1 MNPGP
6 IIHAHQNYALDV
18 LSEPINNSN
27 YVDFVIVLFSIHD
40 LKYSIKHLIILKK
53 PKIKTHISLDN
64 LAGTSNIIQLQ
75 MAMH

>member
-27 YVDFVIVLFSIHD
+27 YEDFAIVLFSIHD
-40 LKYSIKHLIILKK
+40 LKSNIKLLILLKK

>member
-27 YVDFVIVLFSIHD
+27 YEDFAIALISIRD
-40 LKYSIKHLIILKK
+40 LKSMAKLILK
-53 PKIKTHISLDN
+53 PKTNISLDN
-64 LAGTSNIIQLQ
+64 LAGTSNIIQPQ